1 MTDAPIACSLSAG
14 AFKTRIAAIAELN
27 RDALR
32 SQERNDLTLVLS
44 YAPEA
49 LARVHEM
56 VRRERACCAFL
67 DFQIVEETSAVV
79 VCIVAPEEA
88 RVAAE
93 SLYEEFVTGDPR
105 VSHCGCS

>member
-32 SQERNDLTLVLS
+32 AHERSDLTLVLT
-44 YAPEA
+44 YACEA
-49 LARVHEM
+49 RDRVHDL
-56 VRRERACCAFL
+56 VRREQECCGFLAF
-67 DFQIVEETSAVV
+67 DVSEEGGDVLV
-79 VCIVAPEEA
+79 RIVAPEEA

-93 SLYEEFVTGDPR
+93 SLYEEFVAGDPR